1 MIQQEA
7 DVSHR
12 PLRPPPGLGC
22 FSRSPL
28 TNNEDIT
35 DWLRLLLEAGDA
47 KGEVRGRSN
56 IVSTVELLG
65 VTLLSSVS
73 VDVAPDDQ
81 QVPVF
86 SEQLLWNPY

>member
-1 MIQQEA
+1 M
-7 DVSHR
+7 SHG

-22 FSRSPL
+22 SSRSPL
-28 TNNEDIT
+28 TSNEDIT
-35 DWLRLLLEAGDA
+35 DWLRLLLEAGD
-47 KGEVRGRSN
+47 KGEFRGHSDV
-56 IVSTVELLG
+56 VSTVELHG
-65 VTLLSSVS
+65 VTLLWSVS

>member
-1 MIQQEA
+1 M
-7 DVSHR
+7 SHR
-12 PLRPPPGLGC
+12 PLRPPPGLC
-22 FSRSPL
+22 CSSRSPL

-47 KGEVRGRSN
+47 KGEVRGRSD
-56 IVSTVELLG
+56 IASTVELRG
-65 VTLLSSVS
+65 VTLLCSIS